1 MSHRKE
7 LTLPGTLQRARVG
20 SGWGFCLQFEF
31 EGALNRATIIVAHV
45 PSGPAPLLPL
55 QKTIKPQKHLG
66 CVPTAPIPGLIP
78 TQTEASKEHPVSVV
92 GRDLQ
97 RNSGRGE
104 MLWKRFLSFLFFF

>member
-1 MSHRKE
+1 MSHKKGANSSWNPTE
-7 LTLPGTLQRARVG
+7 SRVG

-31 EGALNRATIIVAHV
+31 EGALNRATSVVAHV

-66 CVPTAPIPGLIP
+66 CVPTAPILGLIP